1 MCYLFL
7 EFFLM
12 KTNPKH
18 TSHPR
23 LLLGGLFSGLL
34 VMALTNISVS
44 APASEQELVNR
55 MRAGGVVLMIRHAI
69 APGTGDPADFRL
81 GDCTTQRNLSEAG
94 REQSRSIG
102 AWLRRRGIEHARVY
116 SSQWCRC
123 LETARLINLGEVT
136 PLPALNS
143 FFERP
148 QDREPN
154 LSALSTFLAKN
165 NLQGEVLVLVTHQ
178 VTVSAITNEFT
189 ASGHGVLLTVGDDGA
204 VPVLGKLA
212 FGE

>member
-1 MCYLFL
+1 
-7 EFFLM
+7 M
-12 KTNPKH
+12 KTNLKYI
-18 TSHPR
+18 SHFK
-23 LLLGGLFSGLL
+23 LLLGRLFCGFL
-34 VMALTNISVS
+34 VMTLINNSVG
-44 APASEQELVNR
+44 APASEQELVKR

-69 APGTGDPADFRL
+69 APGTGDPADFRP

-94 REQSRSIG
+94 REQSRAIG
-102 AWLRRRGIEHARVY
+102 AWLRQRGIGLARVY

-143 FFERP
+143 FYERP

-154 LSALSTFLAKN
+154 LSALRTFLAN
-165 NLQGEVLVLVTHQ
+165 QNLQGEVLVLVTHQ
-178 VTVSAITNEFT
+178 VTISAITGEFT

-204 VPVLGKLA
+204 VAVLGKLA
-212 FGE
+212 FGK